1 MAGDK
6 LDCETTSKLK
16 SIYARKVK
24 MPFVCSG
31 RFQFST
37 TYEKL
42 ERAAFASVEKCM
54 AKVTTTTTITT
65 KKAHTRRRINT
76 NNSTCSNRYNEYSYF
91 VYSCRRTR
99 ASTHFTHE
107 SRDYESMFICAVR
120 LLPSHTSC
128 VHKQFQPDAFFARN
142 IIALNDFRA

>member
-31 RFQFST
+31 RFEFSS

-54 AKVTTTTTITT
+54 AEVTTTTKITT
-65 KKAHTRRRINT
+65 KKAHTHRRMNN
-76 NNSTCSNRYNEYSYF
+76 NNSTCSNRFNEYSYF
-91 VYSCRRTR
+91 VCSCRRTR
-99 ASTHFTHE
+99 APLISPTNQETMNQCLYVRFAFCRRILRVYINSFSPMHS
-107 SRDYESMFICAVR
+107 SRET
-120 LLPSHTSC
+120 LLH
-128 VHKQFQPDAFFARN
+128 
-142 IIALNDFRA
+142 